1 MNGARVESLELI
13 PVSVPYRIPE
23 VSSVVY
29 RRGVTSVVVKIRDTD
44 GRVGWGEACVG
55 ASSEAVH
62 AALETM
68 RTFVVGQL
76 VSEYKAIRHEIFH
89 RGLWAYQAMTGS
101 YAWCGLEMALL
112 DLHGQAEQK
121 PMWSLLSD
129 LQRTEVDYFYYFS
142 RGNPDLFD
150 EQLDEVRNGGYRV
163 VYVKVGIDSTF
174 ETSLLR
180 QLREKLGAE
189 IELRV
194 DANGAWSVEEALE
207 HLARWSAEFGIGLC
221 EQPVP
226 EFPPDLMQGLRRK
239 LDIALAANEG
249 MGPANLAEFFIRE
262 DVADVY
268 TFSPYWVS
276 GSTEFLRLSEIAK
289 SKGATICRHTHGELG
304 IAATAFHHLAL
315 VAPGLGIG
323 NQQTASELAFDVLE
337 TPTPTR
343 KSSLWG
349 TIESPG
355 LGVSIDEDALEKAS
369 TSYAQIGQFLPYTPP
384 G

>member
-1 MNGARVESLELI
+1 MTGARVESVDFI
-13 PVSVPYRIPE
+13 SVGVPYRIPE

-55 ASSEAVH
+55 ASSQATR

-68 RTFVVGQL
+68 RPFVVGQL
-76 VSEYKAIRHEIFH
+76 VSEYDTIRHEVFH

-121 PMWSLLSD
+121 PLWSLLGE

-142 RGNPDLFD
+142 RGNPDLVD
-150 EQLDEVRNGGYRV
+150 EQLEEVRNGGYRV
-163 VYVKVGIDSTF
+163 VYLKVGLDSAV

-180 QLREKLGAE
+180 ELRDKLGPE
-189 IELRV
+189 IDLRV

-262 DVADVY
+262 EVADVY

-276 GSTEFLRLSEIAK
+276 GSKEFLRLSALAS

-315 VAPGLGIG
+315 VTPGLGTG
-323 NQQTASELAFDVLE
+323 NQQTASELSFDVLE

-343 KSSLWG
+343 TSSIWG
-349 TIESPG
+349 TIDSPG
-355 LGVSIDEDALEKAS
+355 LGVRIDEDAVEKAAAIYS
-369 TSYAQIGQFLPYTPP
+369 QAGQFLPYSPE